1 MEGVELQ
8 ILIAGAIVPFVISLL
23 KRWVK
28 LTGEQVS
35 LIVIALCFVIASVF
49 EFIENS
55 PAFKE
60 FIGRIATV
68 YGTSQIIYW
77 TIVKIPGLDE
87 VIEK

>member
-23 KRWVK
+23 KKWVK

-55 PAFKE
+55 PTFEE

-68 YGTSQIIYW
+68 YGTSQVIYW

>member
-55 PAFKE
+55 PTFKE
-60 FIGRIATV
+60 FTGRIATV